1 MNDKMFEQPVL
12 VKNGDFMIEEVACLE
27 DAFEFLQNW
36 PRNRR
41 GPIFETALRACQRA
55 YDGHVP
61 ASLARDAFAGF
72 ARSARILEDVS
83 TSIPWM
89 AGVKT
94 GRGGVSA

>member
-1 MNDKMFEQPVL
+1 M
-12 VKNGDFMIEEVACLE
+12 
-27 DAFEFLQNW
+27 QNW

-72 ARSARILEDVS
+72 ARSARILEDV
-83 TSIPWM
+83 
-89 AGVKT
+89 
-94 GRGGVSA
+94 

>member
-1 MNDKMFEQPVL
+1 MNDKMFDQPVL

-27 DAFEFLQNW
+27 DAFDFLQNW

-61 ASLARDAFAGF
+61 VSLARDAFAGF